1 MTPQEI
7 LKDDKAFDTFLRYL
21 KKIKESRKIKDED
34 LFFEFLYDIENQML
48 DLGFDTDTLDRIV
61 KAVR

>member
-7 LKDDKAFDTFLRYL
+7 LKDDKAFGTFLRYIR
-21 KKIKESRKIKDED
+21 KIKESRSIQDED
-34 LFFEFLYDIENQML
+34 AFFEFLYDIENEML
-48 DLGFDTDTLDRIV
+48 DLGFDTDTLDNIV

>member
-7 LKDDKAFDTFLRYL
+7 LKDDKAFNTFLRYL
-21 KKIKESRKIKDED
+21 NKIKESRKIKNED
-34 LFFEFLYDIENQML
+34 LFFEFLYDIENEML
-48 DLGFDTDTLDRIV
+48 DLGFDTGTLDEIV

>member
-7 LKDDKAFDTFLRYL
+7 LKDDKAFETFLRYL
-21 KKIKESRKIKDED
+21 KKIKQSLKIKNED
-34 LFFEFLYDIENQML
+34 LFFEFLYDIENEML
-48 DLGFDTDTLDRIV
+48 DLGFDPDTLDDIV